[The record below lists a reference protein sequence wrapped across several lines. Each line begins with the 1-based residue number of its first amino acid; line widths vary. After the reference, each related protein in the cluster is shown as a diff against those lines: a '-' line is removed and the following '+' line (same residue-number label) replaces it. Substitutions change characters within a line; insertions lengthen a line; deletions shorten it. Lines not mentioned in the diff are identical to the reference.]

1 MAKYLKK
8 HTVIYRFKFDVL
20 EQNQNMSLDNVE
32 KQELWEIYLYS
43 MMKNNFISPH
53 QAKTWKYPTKEL
65 K

>member
-1 MAKYLKK
+1 MSKYFKK

-20 EQNQNMSLDNVE
+20 EKDQNMDSDDNE
-32 KQELWEIYLYS
+32 KHDLWEIYLYG